1 MKINLE
7 KKPLE
12 RGVKMRIKPKWMNIR
27 TSFSTLY
34 MPGIQKYSILKMGLL
49 IRELRLSTKI
59 C

>member
-12 RGVKMRIKPKWMNIR
+12 RVVKMRIKPKWMNIR
-27 TSFSTLY
+27 TSFRTLY

-49 IRELRLSTKI
+49 IRELRLCTKI